1 MLPGDLAPRS
11 LSTLSK
17 VILYSYIIFLIAAV
31 KPAKLMM
38 EKTVKKAEFTYILLP
53 RIHLYVCVAVCGKAA
68 LVELGVAFEISHSAL
83 HKTLYFEHFS
93 LSPAAKC

>member
-1 MLPGDLAPRS
+1 
-11 LSTLSK
+11 
-17 VILYSYIIFLIAAV
+17 
-31 KPAKLMM
+31 MM

-68 LVELGVAFEISHSAL
+68 LVELVVAFEISHSAL

-93 LSPAAKC
+93 LSLFTFPSRQMLKIVALEAKF